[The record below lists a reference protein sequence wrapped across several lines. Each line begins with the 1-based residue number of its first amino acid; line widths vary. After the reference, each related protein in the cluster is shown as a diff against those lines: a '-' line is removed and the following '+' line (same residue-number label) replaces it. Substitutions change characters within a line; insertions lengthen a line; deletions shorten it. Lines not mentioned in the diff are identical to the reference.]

1 MSIFRRTV
9 GPPDQYE
16 HVAQFKD
23 GHEVTT
29 NLLIF
34 KVYIASIHSFCT
46 ELELKLI
53 SSLLSPRLSEPSP
66 KTNGKLSPSTQSLLS
81 RR

>member
-1 MSIFRRTV
+1 M

-16 HVAQFKD
+16 HVAQFKE

-34 KVYIASIHSFCT
+34 KVYTASIHSFCT
-46 ELELKLI
+46 ELI